1 MDRCT
6 SCLRFYGQVSS
17 WGVLASNRWSYDI
30 KWHFNAFFFQGSND
44 PIYDCLAM
52 KLFIEVELNQTS
64 YWDPN
69 YDDSITDVQGR
80 FLDGV
85 VAWFREMG
93 QFATTILWHLEI
105 LEVSWPMDLRS
116 PIRRRK
122 MFLTDIFFASWAK
135 FRCVFVISFDS
146 VCYCHFFFLRFIPSL
161 KLKLIH
167 ATMTIPGAFIT
178 GTSWI
183 FFVQTYFCKHVVVFS
198 RYI

>member
-1 MDRCT
+1 M
-6 SCLRFYGQVSS
+6 
-17 WGVLASNRWSYDI
+17 
-30 KWHFNAFFFQGSND
+30 HFFQGSND

-93 QFATTILWHLEI
+93 QFATTVLWHLEI

-116 PIRRRK
+116 PIRRNKHVLERYFFCK
-122 MFLTDIFFASWAK
+122 TSLIHSVFLLVEQSSEVCLLFHFIVFTIATFFAVYTRSKTKADSRNNDNT
-135 FRCVFVISFDS
+135 RCFYHRYFVDFMSKHIFANMLL
-146 VCYCHFFFLRFIPSL
+146 FFQDTFSIQ
-161 KLKLIH
+161 
-167 ATMTIPGAFIT
+167 
-178 GTSWI
+178 I
-183 FFVQTYFCKHVVVFS
+183 FG
-198 RYI
+198 

>member
-1 MDRCT
+1 M
-6 SCLRFYGQVSS
+6 
-17 WGVLASNRWSYDI
+17 
-30 KWHFNAFFFQGSND
+30 HFFFQGSND

-93 QFATTILWHLEI
+93 QFATTVLWHLEI

-116 PIRRRK
+116 PIRRK
-122 MFLTDIFFASWAK
+122 KTCFWKIFLLQNLPDSSWFYSVFLLVEQSSEVCLLFHFIVFTLATFFAVYTRSKTKADSRNNDNT
-135 FRCVFVISFDS
+135 RCFYHRYFVDF
-146 VCYCHFFFLRFIPSL
+146 
-161 KLKLIH
+161 
-167 ATMTIPGAFIT
+167 M
-178 GTSWI
+178 
-183 FFVQTYFCKHVVVFS
+183 CKHIFANMLLFFQDTFS
-198 RYI
+198 IQIFG